1 MDVALKGRDILLGNE
16 RPFIFIGG
24 PCVIE
29 DEETTLFAADKI
41 KEICNRLGI
50 RAIFKSSYDKANRSS
65 AKSFRGV
72 GLDAGMKILEKV
84 RREIDIPVT
93 SDVHTPDECNAV
105 AEVLDILQIPAFL
118 CRQTDLLLAAGKT
131 GKPVN
136 VKKGP
141 FMAPRDMVNIIDK
154 VAEGGSK
161 DIMLTERG
169 TTFGY
174 NNIVVDMTSLHEMA
188 KLDVPVI
195 FDAGHTAQKPGGMG
209 SASGGV
215 RDYIPVLARAAVGV
229 GVAGLFLETHQDPD
243 KAPCDGPN
251 MWPLDQ
257 LEDLLLRLLN
267 IDRIVKS

>member
-1 MDVALKGRDILLGNE
+1 MR
-16 RPFIFIGG
+16 
-24 PCVIE
+24 
-29 DEETTLFAADKI
+29 
-41 KEICNRLGI
+41 
-50 RAIFKSSYDKANRSS
+50 
-65 AKSFRGV
+65 
-72 GLDAGMKILEKV
+72 ILEKV
-84 RREIDIPVT
+84 KKEVDIPVI
-93 SDVHTPDECNAV
+93 SDVHSPNECHAV

-141 FMAPRDMVNIIDK
+141 FMAPRDMGNIVDK
-154 VAEGGSK
+154 VAEGGSEK
-161 DIMLTERG
+161 VMLTERG

-188 KLDVPVI
+188 KFDVPVI
-195 FDAGHTAQKPGGMG
+195 FDAGHTAQKPGEKG

-229 GVAGLFLETHQDPD
+229 GVAGLFLETHADPD
-243 KAPCDGPN
+243 NAPCDGPN

-257 LEDLLLRLLN
+257 LEDLLRKLLQ